1 LRRYDGAG
9 INLSKSFG
17 MVKETQEQRTFCN
30 YLQAMKLL
38 YMTDYFSFLSQHN
51 RFGLQGM
58 RVKDM
63 PDIFIAEPCGV
74 YKGMFIEMKREEPNK
89 TIYKKN
95 GELKAEYKDQF
106 DMHEKLIQKGY
117 FCSFAFGCV
126 HAITITENYLK
137 SK

>member
-1 LRRYDGAG
+1 
-9 INLSKSFG
+9 
-17 MVKETQEQRTFCN
+17 MVKETQEQRRFCQ
-30 YLQAMKLL
+30 YLQAKELL
-38 YMTDYFSFLSQHN
+38 YMTDYFSFLSQNN

-63 PDIFIAEPCGV
+63 PDIFIAEKRGR
-74 YKGMFIEMKREEPNK
+74 YAGLFIEMKRDLPNQ

-106 DMHEKLIQKGY
+106 EMHEKLIKKGY

-126 HAITITENYLK
+126 HAISITEIYLK
-137 SK
+137 LK